1 MNIDIDK
8 IINQTALAIETLPVD
23 STTKNFWLNYLYR
36 VKGRVDYSNEEKLKK
51 IQILINNIKSYNEA
65 VYYNSPLV
73 IVKDTLVKTIGD
85 ITDKIIQPL
94 EDVGNISL
102 IILKYLPIIILIIAI
117 IYVYFILLKK
127 ND

>member
-51 IQILINNIKSYNEA
+51 IQILINNIKSYNET